1 MTALWIATALIAV
14 VTVVVVGVLL
24 VRVSRTAVPQRQ
36 PQPLPSLG
44 RRGPQP
50 AEAVVLV
57 HGFMGFDK
65 IELLGKR
72 LAYFRGIAPRLQAMG
87 VKVYVTRVP
96 PLASVPERAARLA
109 EQIAALPERRVV
121 IIAHS
126 MGGLDARWAIGRLG
140 LASRIAAL
148 VTIGTPHRGAPL
160 AALGHRTSLLRLF
173 GGDRTTRALHWLTPT
188 MLERFNRDI
197 ADHPEVFYGSVVST
211 WVAGGDGLVPVT
223 SQRWGEV
230 MAELECDH
238 WAQVGWSRSFDALPT
253 YVRVLDQLAARG
265 LFVQA
270 GSSSVAGAA

>member
-1 MTALWIATALIAV
+1 VTALWIATALIAV
-14 VTVVVVGVLL
+14 VTVVVVTLML
-24 VRVSRTAVPQRQ
+24 ARL
-36 PQPLPSLG
+36 PQPGSRHPLPQP
-44 RRGPQP
+44 RPVPAP

-65 IELLGKR
+65 IELLGRR

-121 IIAHS
+121 VIAHS

-140 LASRIAAL
+140 LAPRIAAL

-160 AALGHRTSLLRLF
+160 ATLGRTL
-173 GGDRTTRALHWLTPT
+173 RALHWLTPG
-188 MLERFNRDI
+188 MLERFNREI
-197 ADHPEVFYGSVVST
+197 GDHPEVFYGSVVST
-211 WVAGGDGLVPVT
+211 WIAGSDGVVPVT

-238 WAQVGWSRSFDALPT
+238 WAQVGWSRRFDPLPI